1 MQLLF
6 KTEYK
11 MLPLMQF
18 ACKITKFWAMFTLQ
32 ISEPLLLLI
41 NYAKTKLIM
50 PLMFKFINLALPIAK
65 FLQLIQSQ

>member
-1 MQLLF
+1 
-6 KTEYK
+6 
-11 MLPLMQF
+11 
-18 ACKITKFWAMFTLQ
+18 MFTLQ

-65 FLQLIQSQ
+65 FL